1 MRYTNL
7 KVLCDIVLLDSK
19 GNDIYRSEMDD
30 LTNGTLIQEFQLS
43 EDQALIGIQGL
54 QFSKE

>member
-30 LTNGTLIQEFQLS
+30 LTNATLIQEFQLS